1 MRLPILLLGIGV
13 ASAWLPDRGDPRRA
27 GEGDATAPRFCPQE
41 GCGLAL
47 FKEDDEY
54 VCDGGHVHA
63 WDDVSARSF
72 CSWTTSCARGFRQ

>member
-1 MRLPILLLGIGV
+1 MRLPLLLIGIGV

-27 GEGDATAPRFCPQE
+27 GESDATAPRFCPQK

-54 VCDGGHVHA
+54 VCDGGHVHS
-63 WDDVSARSF
+63 WDDAARELVLVDD
-72 CSWTTSCARGFRQ
+72 